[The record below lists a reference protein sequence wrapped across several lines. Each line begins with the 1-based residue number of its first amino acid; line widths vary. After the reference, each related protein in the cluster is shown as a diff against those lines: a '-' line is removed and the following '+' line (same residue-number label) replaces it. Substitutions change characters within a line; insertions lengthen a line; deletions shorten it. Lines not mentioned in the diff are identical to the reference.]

1 MESSLAA
8 EGLASK
14 LSYCFLTG
22 LFKVQMSGGEGLFY
36 FFLTNI
42 NPCIYFSY
50 MNTGK
55 GANRAHILKR
65 CKDTVS
71 SSSLKS
77 FCVFMSSEFAFI
89 TTSFVPLSSSFCKK
103 KGKMRGFFK
112 SRSTSE
118 QHNSRFNAFWTL
130 DKLKGYLA
138 FLNFWEDDL
147 WCLFLILLSYVYK
160 MFSLLKRCC
169 HLFYGSELFL
179 AGSVLVWSRL
189 GSNFMYWFVFLGQL
203 ACYTNMGKKGIRI
216 LKKQDNEIYR
226 SV

>member
-1 MESSLAA
+1 MYAEKINKTVKGVMIMESSLAA

-55 GANRAHILKR
+55 GANRDHILKR

-89 TTSFVPLSSSFCKK
+89 TTSFIPLSSSFCKK
-103 KGKMRGFFK
+103 KGKCEVVLI
-112 SRSTSE
+112 S
-118 QHNSRFNAFWTL
+118 QHLRTTQFTFQC
-130 DKLKGYLA
+130 
-138 FLNFWEDDL
+138 FLNF
-147 WCLFLILLSYVYK
+147 
-160 MFSLLKRCC
+160 
-169 HLFYGSELFL
+169 G
-179 AGSVLVWSRL
+179 
-189 GSNFMYWFVFLGQL
+189 
-203 ACYTNMGKKGIRI
+203 
-216 LKKQDNEIYR
+216 
-226 SV
+226 